1 MAPKLLRITI
11 IHVLLWNLIFSLSE
25 SIELNEDSKLLLNS
39 LHDRVRY
46 TTHICDRLKNSPPV
60 VNNNNYEPHSDGV
73 DHFENPGLAKD
84 LSEPSNPVKRHAIIR
99 CYNRSPAQENNESNK
114 PELITSEWQ
123 MKSTPVNNAY
133 GDLYD
138 HSMGQKS
145 KVVGLK
151 EIDINSQKVID
162 QEPLYHTVPFLQKR
176 NLIGNNPKHSLLQL
190 NLEDTKNKIKSLIST
205 PQHKLGEI
213 ISDKLV
219 DESLHNKLAQPS
231 LTLPLPSKFIKYP
244 VINPLIQ
251 SPEILTNVDT
261 AGLITDSDKHGDP
274 LKPSPLLPQV
284 PNNNFYH
291 KDLTVENKPFLS
303 LPSIQLNKPKPVDIL
318 YDRRVPPIVYR
329 PTLSQFVQ
337 KPVIKPIL
345 PPILVQKEVSYPST
359 NEQAQANI
367 GLQSQYPKIIKNGI
381 AESTSQ
387 PILIKKENPIPLPF
401 KKPQELI
408 GSPPTQFVK
417 TSDIETFKPITFIEK
432 KVSIYLPYKKQ
443 QGLIDLSPPTQF
455 MKTSDTETKYKPIT
469 IEKEVQI
476 SEPKEQKQPIVDLS
490 PQAPQLINTPDKES
504 IYQETPGQTVVS
516 VNEPY
521 EQNPSIIGL
530 SSPPPITEL
539 FNGESTSQI
548 MPSENEF
555 SMSSVY
561 GQQQPIA
568 NFSPPPPP
576 PPQLQQIK
584 LQKEISIPVS
594 YQQQI
599 VGAPIKLVK
608 TINTE
613 LISQKKN
620 AFYDQQQPIIL
631 PSPPPLTKTSTSAY
645 A

>member
-1 MAPKLLRITI
+1 MSFQAPKLLRITI
-11 IHVLLWNLIFSLSE
+11 IHILLWNIIFSLSE

-39 LHDRVRY
+39 LRDRVPY
-46 TTHICDRLKNSPPV
+46 TTHICDRLKNSPLV
-60 VNNNNYEPHSDGV
+60 VNHNDNEPHSDGT
-73 DHFENPGLAKD
+73 DNFENSGLAKD

-99 CYNRSPAQENNESNK
+99 CYNRLPAQENNEPNK

-138 HSMGQKS
+138 HPMVQKS
-145 KVVGLK
+145 NPLSVK
-151 EIDINSQKVID
+151 EIINSQKVID
-162 QEPLYHTVPFLQKR
+162 QEPLYHIPPFLQKG
-176 NLIGNNPKHSLLQL
+176 NLIGNNPKHSQFQL
-190 NLEDTKNKIKSLIST
+190 NLQGTKNKIKSLIST

-219 DESLHNKLAQPS
+219 DESLHHKLAQPS
-231 LTLPLPSKFIKYP
+231 LTLPSPPKFTKYP

-251 SPEILTNVDT
+251 PPEVLTNVDT
-261 AGLITDSDKHGDP
+261 AVLITDSYKQSNP
-274 LKPSPLLPQV
+274 STPSPLIPHI

-303 LPSIQLNKPKPVDIL
+303 LPSIQHNKPKPIDIF

-329 PTLSQFVQ
+329 PTLSQFVPT
-337 KPVIKPIL
+337 PVIKPIL
-345 PPILVQKEVSYPST
+345 SPILVQKEVSYPST

-387 PILIKKENPIPLPF
+387 PIEKENSIYLPH

-417 TSDIETFKPITFIEK
+417 TSDIETFKPITIEK

-455 MKTSDTETKYKPIT
+455 MKTSDTETVHKPIT

-476 SEPKEQKQPIVDLS
+476 SEPKEQKPPIVDFP
-490 PQAPQLINTPDKES
+490 PQAPQLINTPEKES
-504 IYQETPGQTVVS
+504 IYQEITGQTIVP
-516 VNEPY
+516 VNVPY
-521 EQNPSIIGL
+521 EQKPPIIGL
-530 SSPPPITEL
+530 SSPPQITES
-539 FNGESTSQI
+539 FNSESTSQI

-555 SMSSVY
+555 SMTSEY
-561 GQQQPIA
+561 EQQQPIA

-576 PPQLQQIK
+576 QLQQIK
-584 LQKEISIPVS
+584 IQKEISIPLS
-594 YQQQI
+594 YQKQI
-599 VGAPIKLVK
+599 APIKLVK
-608 TINTE
+608 TINSE

-620 AFYDQQQPIIL
+620 AFYDQQQPVIL
-631 PSPPPLTKTSTSAY
+631 PSPPPLTKTTTSAY
-645 A
+645 DN

>member
-1 MAPKLLRITI
+1 
-11 IHVLLWNLIFSLSE
+11 LWNFIFSLSE
-25 SIELNEDSKLLLNS
+25 SIDLNEDSKLLLNS

-60 VNNNNYEPHSDGV
+60 VNHNNYEPHSGV
-73 DHFENPGLAKD
+73 DNFENPGLAKD

-99 CYNRSPAQENNESNK
+99 CYNRSPAQENNEPNK

-145 KVVGLK
+145 TVVGLK

-162 QEPLYHTVPFLQKR
+162 QEPLYHTVPFLQKG
-176 NLIGNNPKHSLLQL
+176 NLIGNNPQHSLLQS
-190 NLEDTKNKIKSLIST
+190 NLQDTKNKIKSLLST

-244 VINPLIQ
+244 VINPSIQ

-261 AGLITDSDKHGDP
+261 AGLITESDKQSNP
-274 LKPSPLLPQV
+274 LKLSPLLPHV

-329 PTLSQFVQ
+329 PTLSQFKQ
-337 KPVIKPIL
+337 TPVIKPTL
-345 PPILVQKEVSYPST
+345 PPLFVQKEVSHPSI

-387 PILIKKENPIPLPF
+387 PILTKKENLISLPF

-408 GSPPTQFVK
+408 GSPPTQFAK
-417 TSDIETFKPITFIEK
+417 TSDIETFKPITLIEK

-455 MKTSDTETKYKPIT
+455 MKTSNSEMKYKPIA
-469 IEKEVQI
+469 IEKEVQV
-476 SEPKEQKQPIVDLS
+476 SELKEQKQPIVDLP

-504 IYQETPGQTVVS
+504 IYKETPEQTVVS
-516 VNEPY
+516 VNVPY
-521 EQNPSIIGL
+521 EQNSSIIGL
-530 SSPPPITEL
+530 SSPPQITEP
-539 FNGESTSQI
+539 FNSESTSQI

-561 GQQQPIA
+561 GQQQTVA
-568 NFSPPPPP
+568 NFSPPP

-584 LQKEISIPVS
+584 IQKEISIPLS

-620 AFYDQQQPIIL
+620 GFSDQQKPIIL
-631 PSPPPLTKTSTSAY
+631 PSPPPLTKTTTSAY
-645 A
+645 AN